1 MRGRNLHNLVTYW
14 IRGMLY
20 GVAILFAN
28 GTIIQTYLAACGL
41 TAAQIGVHATAINIS
56 NVGVTVL
63 FSGLADRHR
72 GGVKKQLALYAIPA
86 ALCYGLLASLVFL
99 RGLPTGVI
107 FGAALLIS
115 VLQYGAYAMYSLYDY
130 KIPYNLID
138 QKYYGIFTS
147 VAGIVTGV
155 VSVGVSA
162 LFGEFADRYEYLTV
176 AAVGI
181 AAAMGMQL
189 IGGLVCLLHK
199 EKVPENPEA
208 EKKSASPVKI
218 WKMRS
223 FTAMIAPNLARGIS
237 GGIISMTAV
246 LALTRGFTEGDTAR
260 MVTMASVSVLV
271 GCGLFAVLNKK
282 VLSTRAILVLGAVL
296 MAVSPFMFL
305 GSAIWFLGAYFV
317 LQLGKCFV
325 DYSVP
330 TVLFDVVPYETAGS
344 YHAWRLVLNSVGM
357 AVGSMVT
364 GYLAEVVA
372 GEWLMCAAV
381 LLQLYSS
388 LAYYFS
394 PFMRRVREQA

>member
-107 FGAALLIS
+107 FGAALIIS

-147 VAGIVTGV
+147 VAGIVTG
-155 VSVGVSA
+155 A
-162 LFGEFADRYEYLTV
+162 
-176 AAVGI
+176 
-181 AAAMGMQL
+181 
-189 IGGLVCLLHK
+189 
-199 EKVPENPEA
+199 
-208 EKKSASPVKI
+208 
-218 WKMRS
+218 
-223 FTAMIAPNLARGIS
+223 GIS
-237 GGIISMTAV
+237 
-246 LALTRGFTEGDTAR
+246 
-260 MVTMASVSVLV
+260 
-271 GCGLFAVLNKK
+271 
-282 VLSTRAILVLGAVL
+282 
-296 MAVSPFMFL
+296 
-305 GSAIWFLGAYFV
+305 
-317 LQLGKCFV
+317 
-325 DYSVP
+325 
-330 TVLFDVVPYETAGS
+330 VVP
-344 YHAWRLVLNSVGM
+344 
-357 AVGSMVT
+357 
-364 GYLAEVVA
+364 
-372 GEWLMCAAV
+372 AASE
-381 LLQLYSS
+381 YSLPQPS
-388 LAYYFS
+388 HF
-394 PFMRRVREQA
+394 Q